1 MRADQD
7 WAEET
12 FGGASLGD
20 HRRTRRLVRVAR
32 SFAERPS
39 GRVTEVIHD
48 PAAREAAF
56 RFVENDAIDPQA
68 IARAAQNAAARRC
81 AGEDLVIVP
90 MDESTLTL
98 TDHTGGKG
106 FGRTGTTAAC
116 QWIERRGFQVMTA
129 IAVSGSGVGQGIIG
143 QDWWTRLAASPDWKR
158 DRRPIEQRESVLW
171 TRVMVAAARTLREH
185 APGARPWFQLDRG
198 GDATHVLQLAA
209 DEGLLITVR
218 AAHSRVLA
226 GGGYTARKV
235 ARQPVAG
242 RYCLAVPA
250 RNGRRSRV
258 ATLSVR
264 FAPVVLR
271 LAHQC
276 TGRATATKMFAVEV
290 REISYSGASK
300 PLHWRLL
307 TSREVT
313 SFADALVVID
323 AYTKRWRVE
332 DLHRAWKTGTCNI
345 ERSQLRSA
353 AAFRRWATI
362 AAAVA
367 ARAEQLKTLSRAEP
381 HRPALGIFS
390 RAEIDATIV
399 LSLTKAHRVGDDL
412 SLEQAV
418 FLVACVG
425 GYIGKHARTTPGVLT
440 ISRGLDRVVT
450 GAAIFTALNR

>member
-1 MRADQD
+1 M
-7 WAEET
+7 
-12 FGGASLGD
+12 
-20 HRRTRRLVRVAR
+20 
-32 SFAERPS
+32 
-39 GRVTEVIHD
+39 
-48 PAAREAAF
+48 
-56 RFVENDAIDPQA
+56 
-68 IARAAQNAAARRC
+68 
-81 AGEDLVIVP
+81 
-90 MDESTLTL
+90 
-98 TDHTGGKG
+98 
-106 FGRTGTTAAC
+106 
-116 QWIERRGFQVMTA
+116 
-129 IAVSGSGVGQGIIG
+129 
-143 QDWWTRLAASPDWKR
+143 
-158 DRRPIEQRESVLW
+158 
-171 TRVMVAAARTLREH
+171 MV
-185 APGARPWFQLDRG
+185 
-198 GDATHVLQLAA
+198 
-209 DEGLLITVR
+209 
-218 AAHSRVLA
+218 
-226 GGGYTARKV
+226 
-235 ARQPVAG
+235 
-242 RYCLAVPA
+242 
-250 RNGRRSRV
+250 
-258 ATLSVR
+258 
-264 FAPVVLR
+264 
-271 LAHQC
+271 
-276 TGRATATKMFAVEV
+276 AVEV

-425 GYIGKHARTTPGVLT
+425 GYIGKHARTKPGVLT